1 MLLDPAAA
9 LRGLC
14 AALTAALDR
23 AASLAPDA
31 AAAAG
36 FGGFAALV
44 SAVAPAARVSD
55 WGPGGARLPVAGLW
69 RTALD
74 AAEDGAASPCVPS
87 LRALGPH
94 LRWTQNPHYRRQPP
108 DPRFLES
115 YGYAVLVGPPG
126 DPPPH
131 IASSRLALGVL
142 LLGPDTHY
150 PSHHHPAE
158 EVYAVVSGH
167 GEWWRGDGP
176 WRREPPGALIHHAPN
191 VRHATRAGAR
201 PLLALYL
208 WRGDLATHA
217 RLSAAPP

>member
-1 MLLDPAAA
+1 MLSDPAAA

-44 SAVAPAARVSD
+44 SDVSPAATVTRPRRGSDPPVSGF
-55 WGPGGARLPVAGLW
+55 WAA
-69 RTALD
+69 ALD
-74 AAEDGAASPCVPS
+74 AGESGAASPCVPS

-94 LRWTQNPHYRRQPP
+94 LDWRQNPNYRRQPP
-108 DPRFLES
+108 DPRFLDH
-115 YGYAVLVGPPG
+115 YGYAVLVGPPD

-131 IASSRLALGVL
+131 VADSRLALGIL
-142 LLGPDTHY
+142 LLGPGTHY
-150 PSHHHPAE
+150 PRHHHPAE
-158 EVYAVVSGH
+158 EVYAVVSGDA
-167 GEWWRGDGP
+167 EWRRGDGP
-176 WRREPPGALIHHAPN
+176 WRREPPGALIHHAPG
-191 VRHATRAGAR
+191 VPHATRTGAR
-201 PLLALYL
+201 PLLVLYL

-217 RLSAAPP
+217 RLDP